1 MVVICGG
8 QLRQL
13 SRARTG
19 IMVVRYLNIV
29 SFSSKKKTKTPKIHT
44 MRKRAIKTK
53 SKINLV
59 SMPNAK
65 CFAQFRND
73 LAKATAV
80 LSHCH
85 SNAAA

>member
-1 MVVICGG
+1 
-8 QLRQL
+8 
-13 SRARTG
+13 
-19 IMVVRYLNIV
+19 
-29 SFSSKKKTKTPKIHT
+29 

-65 CFAQFRND
+65 RFAQFRND

>member
-29 SFSSKKKTKTPKIHT
+29 SFSSKKTKTPKIHT
-44 MRKRAIKTK
+44 MRKRAIRTK

-65 CFAQFRND
+65 RFAQFRND

>member
-29 SFSSKKKTKTPKIHT
+29 SFSSKKTPKTHT
-44 MRKRAIKTK
+44 MRKRAIRTK